1 MYQKLLGKNDRT
13 EKETKELKG
22 LAQELLDLGYIKNE
36 QRQNTAA
43 SLGRVTRA
51 RVNGVIFILD
61 DC

>member
-36 QRQNTAA
+36 QKVCQI
-43 SLGRVTRA
+43 S
-51 RVNGVIFILD
+51 
-61 DC
+61 